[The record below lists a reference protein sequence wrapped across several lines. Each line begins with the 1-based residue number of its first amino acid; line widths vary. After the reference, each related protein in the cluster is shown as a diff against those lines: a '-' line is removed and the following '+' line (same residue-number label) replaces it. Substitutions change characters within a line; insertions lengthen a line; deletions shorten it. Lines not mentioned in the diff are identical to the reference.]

1 MMTWQ
6 GGEKKTKQEKGRG
19 GEAEAHVDDLAGSR
33 KEDKAGKG
41 TGGARPRLTLMTW
54 QGVEKKTT

>member
-6 GGEKKTKQEKGRG
+6 GVEKKTKQAKGRG

-33 KEDKAGKG
+33 KEDNAGKG
-41 TGGARPRLTLMTW
+41 TGALGRGSR
-54 QGVEKKTT
+54 

>member
-6 GGEKKTKQEKGRG
+6 GVEKKTKQEKERG
-19 GEAEAHVDDLAGSR
+19 PEAEPHVDDLAGRR

-41 TGGARPRLTLMTW
+41 TGGRGR
-54 QGVEKKTT
+54 GSR